1 MKPREFLQVDPAS
14 LGTFSGEGVRR
25 GQLCATAVSA
35 VGDRS
40 RARNEGYAH
49 TADTAVAHELSAPL
63 PFLATTLRKSPRAFR
78 NGGRERA
85 VIYCPCRGEPPTLSP
100 FPSPHA
106 LPGS

>member
-40 RARNEGYAH
+40 RARTEGYAR
-49 TADTAVAHELSAPL
+49 TADTAVAHELSASL
-63 PFLATTLRKSPRAFR
+63 PFLATTLRKSLPCFSAHSGPVFAFCGPRRAR
-78 NGGRERA
+78 KSYSRLLPASPAGR
-85 VIYCPCRGEPPTLSP
+85 
-100 FPSPHA
+100 
-106 LPGS
+106 